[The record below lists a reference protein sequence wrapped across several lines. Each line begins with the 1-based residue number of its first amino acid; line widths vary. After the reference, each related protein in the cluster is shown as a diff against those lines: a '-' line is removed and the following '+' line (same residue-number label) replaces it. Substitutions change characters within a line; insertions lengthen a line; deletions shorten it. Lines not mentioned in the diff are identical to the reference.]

1 MKQVPQPRR
10 RHALHTIALC
20 GTLLVA
26 CSDGAT
32 EASGDGETAVN
43 SITDLAGRWEATRV
57 EFTVIADPQQTAEII
72 QQGGA
77 LVMVIEN
84 DGSYRREL
92 TLPGE
97 TDPDIHADMVELTGD
112 SLVFDP
118 AGDGRLSFA
127 YTLSGE
133 VLTLVANIELERGDF
148 GLTSDDFE
156 VPARWEMDLRRN

>member
-1 MKQVPQPRR
+1 MKRVPQPRR
-10 RHALHTIALC
+10 RHTLHAIALC

-26 CSDGAT
+26 CGDGAT
-32 EASGDGETAVN
+32 EASGDGETQVN
-43 SITDLAGRWEATRV
+43 SIDDLAGRWEATRV

-72 QQGGA
+72 QQGGS
-77 LVMVIEN
+77 LVMVIES
-84 DGSYRREL
+84 DGSYRREF
-92 TLPGE
+92 TFPGE
-97 TDPDIHADMVELTGD
+97 TEPDIHADIVELTGD

-148 GLTSDDFE
+148 GFTSDDFE
-156 VPARWEMDLRRN
+156 VPARWEMSLRQ